1 MKRPEMF
8 CKHQATLSSRN
19 MVYGVLC
26 LGTWM
31 LMPCLADRSGAEGT
45 PTSAK
50 DSVPHASHQTH
61 WDYMGIDGPEHWGML
76 DAGYMVCE
84 KGREQSP
91 IDVKTSQDSETQSPL
106 VFHYQSS
113 PVHVVNNSHTVQVNY
128 KAGSMVLFNGQEY
141 ELRQFHFHDPSEHHI
156 DGKSYPIEM
165 HLVHQSPSGH
175 LLVIGVLIQSGEQNP
190 ILDQAGKWIE
200 QKLGHRIPIEGED
213 IRSGLI
219 LNVKDLLP
227 KNTSHFYSYHGSL
240 TTPPCSEGVQWIILK
255 EPLEVSEQQVQRF
268 VNTIGHNARPIQLPS
283 GRLIEA
289 R

>member
-1 MKRPEMF
+1 
-8 CKHQATLSSRN
+8 
-19 MVYGVLC
+19 
-26 LGTWM
+26 
-31 LMPCLADRSGAEGT
+31 MPCLADRSWAEGT

-50 DSVPHASHQTH
+50 DSVPHASYQAH

-84 KGREQSP
+84 NGREQSP
-91 IDVKTSQDSETQSPL
+91 IDVKTSQDSETQSSL
-106 VFHYQSS
+106 VFHYESS

-156 DGKSYPIEM
+156 DGKGYPIEM
-165 HLVHQSPSGH
+165 HLVHQSHSGH
-175 LLVIGVLIQSGEQNP
+175 LLVIGVLIQSGKQNP

-213 IRSGLI
+213 IRSGLV

-227 KNTSHFYSYHGSL
+227 KDTNHFYSYHGSL

-255 EPLEVSEQQVQRF
+255 EHIEVSEGQVQRF
-268 VNTIGHNARPIQLPS
+268 VRTLGPNARPIQLPS

>member
-1 MKRPEMF
+1 M
-8 CKHQATLSSRN
+8 TLSFLMRGPC
-19 MVYGVLC
+19 VYLLGSLVL
-26 LGTWM
+26 LVG
-31 LMPCLADRSGAEGT
+31 LSGISGAEDI
-45 PTSAK
+45 PASVNNPAPQ
-50 DSVPHASHQTH
+50 VPHQAH

-76 DAGYMVCE
+76 EAGYMVCE

-91 IDVKTSQDSETQSPL
+91 IDVKTSQGSEVPSSL

-113 PVHVVNNSHTVQVNY
+113 PVHVVNNSHTLQVNY
-128 KAGSMVLFNGQEY
+128 KAGSMVLFNGQKY

-165 HLVHQSPSGH
+165 HLVHQSLSGH
-175 LLVIGVLIQSGEQNP
+175 LLVIGVLVQSGEQNP

-213 IRSGLI
+213 IRSGLV
-219 LNVKDLLP
+219 LNMKDLLP
-227 KNTSHFYSYHGSL
+227 KDTTHFYSYHGSL

-255 EPLEVSEQQVQRF
+255 EPIEVSEQQVQRF
-268 VNTIGHNARPIQLPS
+268 VRTFGPNARPIQLPS

>member
-1 MKRPEMF
+1 MYY
-8 CKHQATLSSRN
+8 KHQASISSRSI
-19 MVYGVLC
+19 VFGALVF
-26 LGTWM
+26 GTLM
-31 LMPCLADRSGAEGT
+31 LMPGLAERSEAEGT
-45 PTSAK
+45 
-50 DSVPHASHQTH
+50 SVAGNDHAPQVSPPAH
-61 WDYMGIDGPEHWGML
+61 WDYMGIDGPAHWGML

-91 IDVKTSQDSETQSPL
+91 IDVKTSQDPEAPSSL

-113 PVHVVNNSHTVQVNY
+113 PVHVVNNGHTVQVNY
-128 KAGSMVLFNGQEY
+128 KAGSTVLYNGQEY

-156 DGKSYPIEM
+156 DGKTYPMEM

-175 LLVIGVLIQSGEQNP
+175 LLVIGVLVQIGEENR
-190 ILDQAGKWIE
+190 ILDEAGKWVE
-200 QKLGHRIPIEGED
+200 QKLGHRVPIEGED
-213 IRSGLI
+213 IRSGLV

-227 KNTSHFYSYHGSL
+227 KDTSHFYSYHGSL

-255 EPLEVSEQQVQRF
+255 EHIEVSEQQVQRF
-268 VNTIGHNARPIQLPS
+268 VRTIGTNARPIQLPS